1 MATTNVLGVALQKYK
16 VFNENMNNIFSS
28 SQVNNNF
35 TELAIIN
42 IPLISTQLKC
52 ISKAFKSY
60 ILSSYNN
67 HFNNT
72 FIINEYIKP
81 NIMTLNHYNY
91 MLKNYNEFYF
101 NKHDVHNAI
110 DFYDFTLSMF
120 YEQLHMCINAMMK
133 NV

>member
-1 MATTNVLGVALQKYK
+1 MSTLNVLGAALQTYK
-16 VFNENMNNIFSS
+16 VCNENMNDIFSA

-60 ILSSYNN
+60 IHSSYNN
-67 HFNNT
+67 HANNT
-72 FIINEYIKP
+72 FIINECIKP
-81 NIMTLNHYNY
+81 NIITLNHYNY

-101 NKHDVHNAI
+101 NKHDVYNAI
-110 DFYDFTLSMF
+110 DFYDFILSMF
-120 YEQLHMCINAMMK
+120 YEQLHMCINDIM
-133 NV
+133 NNI